1 MKLITILKPSKLHEF
16 ESSDR
21 LFKNRSTM
29 IGVTEPSGDLS
40 RPSGNE
46 ARLDNNA
53 TERRV
58 DLPLQIPRNLPESY
72 YVPDSTSAQ
81 STVEQSSWETVAR
94 GRSFVA
100 LCQLRVS
107 MASSDSHV
115 LRSNCL
121 VILQKLTSSRS
132 LSKSSLQIVQQKS
145 RLCRKGR
152 PCESVSFSEFSRW
165 EFFQVVQVYTGRNPL
180 FHGIRVQ
187 GYFQEPA
194 DGAGLFLLLFFLRWL
209 F

>member
-1 MKLITILKPSKLHEF
+1 M
-16 ESSDR
+16 
-21 LFKNRSTM
+21 
-29 IGVTEPSGDLS
+29 TEPSGDLS

-46 ARLDNNA
+46 ARLDSNA

-107 MASSDSHV
+107 MASSASHV

-152 PCESVSFSEFSRW
+152 PCESVSFSGFSRW
-165 EFFQVVQVYTGRNPL
+165 EFFQVVQVYTGRKPL
-180 FHGIRVQ
+180 IPRNSCTRIFPRTSWRRRFVSSSLLSPMNLLESEARELLSFSLMG
-187 GYFQEPA
+187 
-194 DGAGLFLLLFFLRWL
+194 FLKKESNFFSLQSTR
-209 F
+209 